1 MQKKYLQCLDSRHL
15 WHPYTNIN
23 TFEKSNFPIIK
34 SANGIYLY
42 DVDGKSIIDGI
53 SSWWCVNF
61 GHSHPKLINAIKNQ
75 TEILQHSILGGM
87 SHLNA
92 IKLSEELAKIAPQGL
107 NHSFFA
113 GDGSSATEA
122 ALKIALQYWQNIG
135 ADNKNKFICLEN
147 GYHGDTLGAV
157 SVGYIDKFHKNF
169 RSILSKAYRAK
180 SPRCTECRYKKRPS
194 DCNAQC
200 FDSMEK
206 LILKHHSQIAGVIV
220 EPLCQGAAGINI
232 YPKIY
237 LQKLQKLCDK
247 YNLLLIADEIAV
259 GFARTGKMF
268 ACEHAGITPDLLLLG
283 KGLTGGYLPM
293 SAVMAT
299 DKVYNSFRCDESKDK
314 TFYHGHT
321 FTGNPITSALA
332 LAAIALYKELNIL
345 DEIKPK
351 TEFIRKEIEEI
362 GKDISN
368 SHPRSLGMIGAI
380 ELDEQHGG
388 NIRAKEL
395 CKYALKSGLFI
406 RPLGSVIYLWP
417 PLTST
422 IEELDRMFHILKK
435 SIQKTK

>member
-1 MQKKYLQCLDSRHL
+1 MQKKDLQHLDLRHL
-15 WHPYTNIN
+15 WHPYTNISV
-23 TFEKSNFPIIK
+23 FEKSDFPIIK
-34 SANGIYLY
+34 RANGIYLY

-75 TEILQHSILGGM
+75 SEILQNSILGGM

-92 IKLSEELAKIAPQGL
+92 IKLSEELAKITPRGL

-122 ALKIALQYWQNIG
+122 ALKIALQYWKNIG
-135 ADNKNKFICLEN
+135 IDNKNKFICLEN

-169 RSILSKAYRAK
+169 KPILSKAYRAQ
-180 SPRCTECRYKKRPS
+180 SPGCTNCRYKKRLS

-206 LILKHHSQIAGVIV
+206 LILKHHTQIAGVII

-232 YPKIY
+232 YPKNY
-237 LQKLQKLCDK
+237 LQKLRKLCDE

-259 GFARTGKMF
+259 GFARTGSMF

-293 SAVMAT
+293 SAIITT
-299 DKVYNSFRCDESKDK
+299 DKVYNSFRSDGSKDN

-332 LAAIALYKELNIL
+332 LAAISLYKELNIL
-345 DEIKPK
+345 EEIKPK
-351 TEFIRKEIEEI
+351 IEFIREGIEEI
-362 GKDISN
+362 GKTIPG
-368 SHPRSLGMIGAI
+368 SHSRSLGMIGAI
-380 ELDEQHGG
+380 EFDEQEGG
-388 NIRAKEL
+388 GARAKEV
-395 CKYALKSGLFI
+395 CNHALKAGLFI
-406 RPLGSVIYLWP
+406 RPLGAVVYLWP

-422 IEELDRMFHILKK
+422 IEELDQMFHILKK
-435 SIQKTK
+435 SIEK

>member
-1 MQKKYLQCLDSRHL
+1 MGKTLLKRLDFCHL

-23 TFEKSNFPIIK
+23 IFEKSNFPIIK

-42 DVDGKSIIDGI
+42 DVEGKAIIDGI

-61 GHSHPKLINAIKNQ
+61 GHGRPELINAIKNQ
-75 TEILQHSILGGM
+75 AEILQHSILGGM

-92 IKLSEELAKIAPQGL
+92 INLSEELAKIAPKGL
-107 NHSFFA
+107 NYSFFA

-122 ALKIALQYWQNIG
+122 ALKIALQFWKNNEV
-135 ADNKNKFICLEN
+135 DDKNKFICLEN

-157 SVGYIDKFHKNF
+157 SVGYLDKFHRKF
-169 RSILSKAYRAK
+169 RSILSKAYCAK
-180 SPRCTECRYKKRPS
+180 APRCTKCHYKKKTS

-200 FDSMEK
+200 FDSMK
-206 LILKHHSQIAGVIV
+206 QLILKHYDQTAGVIV

-237 LQKLQKLCDK
+237 LQKLRKLCDE

-259 GFARTGKMF
+259 GFCRTGAMF
-268 ACEHAGITPDLLLLG
+268 ACEDAGIAPDLLLLG

-293 SAVMAT
+293 SAVMVT
-299 DKVYNSFRCDESKDK
+299 DKVYNSFRSDESRDN

-332 LAAIALYKELNIL
+332 LAAISLYKKLNVL
-345 DEIKPK
+345 EEIKPK
-351 TEFIRKEIEEI
+351 IKFISEQIEEI
-362 GKDISN
+362 GKAIPN

-380 ELDEQHGG
+380 EFDKQNGG
-388 NIRAKEL
+388 SIRAKEI
-395 CKYALKSGLFI
+395 CKHALTLGLLI
-406 RPLGSVIYLWP
+406 RPLGAVIYLWP

-422 IEELDRMFHILKK
+422 IAELDRMFYIFKK